1 MKIELV
7 PYDSHWPLLYAKEH
21 ARIAAALQSLNP
33 TIEHIGSTSV
43 PSLYA
48 KPIIDVMVGLNAE
61 FDLTKTIDLMNQMG
75 FAWNNR
81 YDDQLPFRRFFMRV
95 ESNGEKTIPDNFTT
109 NDNFNIREY
118 FKVLCHVHIV
128 PLDSTWW
135 REHIAFR
142 NRLRSDEKD
151 RLSYQ
156 NLKLELATKSWDD
169 PNHYGRAKTAL
180 IQSIL
185 ANADESSSTC

>member
-1 MKIELV
+1 MKIDVV
-7 PYDSHWPLLYAKEH
+7 PYDANWPTLYDKERG
-21 ARIAAALQSLNP
+21 RIEAALQLLNP

-43 PSLYA
+43 PSLSA
-48 KPIIDVMVGLNAE
+48 KPIIDIMVGLNAE
-61 FDLTKTIDLMNQMG
+61 PDLNKTIDLMNKIG
-75 FAWNNR
+75 FVWNNR
-81 YDDQLPFRRFFMRV
+81 YDDQLPFRRFFMHV
-95 ESNGEKTIPDNFTT
+95 ESLGEKTVPSKFTV

-118 FKVLCHVHIV
+118 FKIHCHVHIV

-142 NRLRSDEKD
+142 NRLRCDEKD

-169 PNHYGRAKTAL
+169 PNHYGRAKSAL

-185 ANADESSSTC
+185 ANADESSSTR